1 MKRRQPVK
9 RFNADELTPSFTGL
23 LKKLAK
29 VMSDFF
35 VSNMYTANIW
45 ADAKRSGLYGT
56 NGHIAFRLPL
66 PSNVGS
72 GAFLAKD
79 LLNFFKPKKFLK
91 LSSNG
96 HFGLLPQSQNFVAKE
111 LAEAKLPK
119 IEEIFAA
126 DLNLMDSS
134 ETVSAH
140 LSVKVL
146 SDAVALAAASG
157 MDDVRIVVC
166 PEIESGGTQTLAR
179 HRPVYLLDTRI
190 YDAEGRSILATASD
204 SKSEAAAGI
213 IAVAQLSPQH
223 CAFDN
228 YGSDRA
234 EGL

>member
-9 RFNADELTPSFTGL
+9 KFNADELTPSFTQL

-29 VMSDFF
+29 IMASFF
-35 VSNMYTANIW
+35 SSNEYTANIW
-45 ADAKRSGLYGT
+45 ADVKRSGLYGT

-79 LLNFFKPKKFLK
+79 LLTFFKPKKVLK

-96 HFGLLPQSQNFVAKE
+96 HFGLLPQSPGFVAKE
-111 LAEAKLPK
+111 LSEAKLPK
-119 IEEIFAA
+119 VESLFAH
-126 DLNLMDSS
+126 DLNLMNAG
-134 ETVSAH
+134 ETLSAH

-166 PEIESGGTQTLAR
+166 PEIEPGGTQTLAR
-179 HRPVYLLDTRI
+179 RRPVYLLDTRI

-204 SKSEAAAGI
+204 SKTEAAAGI
-213 IAVAQLSPQH
+213 IAVAQLSPQP

-228 YGSDRA
+228 YGSDQA